1 MKDIHE
7 KLGKEKIWKLLFQQ
21 SAPAIIGMLIMAIYN
36 FTDTIFVG
44 RWVGTDGIAAVSIV
58 FPIQMIVWAFSLAL
72 WIWAAS
78 IISRRLG
85 EKRIETVKATFGT
98 FQTTNIL
105 LILLLSIIG
114 FLSINKLLI
123 LFWAT
128 PEIMEMWKQYLSILM
143 VWFVFLWFEMGNNNV
158 IRALGNA
165 KYSMIIMVTSALI
178 NLILDYIFIFPLNL
192 WIQWAAWATTISRIV
207 SAIMI
212 IKFFTKKDSIIKTTW
227 NDFKIKTKTL
237 KEIIIIGI
245 PTLTRQ
251 IATSGI
257 AIIMNHFLW
266 LFWWSLAIAAYGI
279 INRALMVFM
288 MPMFW
293 IVQGMQP
300 IVWYNH
306 WAKQC
311 QRVKEVTILAI
322 KYLTILCSTI
332 TLIYFIYPWFLI
344 EIFSTDPALL
354 LLAKYWIKFVIMM
367 FPIIGFQII
376 ASWFYQSLWRAKPA
390 FYLAILRQ
398 VVLFLPILFITT
410 YFFEFSGI
418 RYAFPISDLIAG
430 IIIFIMFYRD
440 LKKLGK

>member
-1 MKDIHE
+1 MPNRHE
-7 KLGKEKIWKLLFQQ
+7 KLGNEKINKLLFQQ
-21 SAPAIIGMLIMAIYN
+21 STPAIIGMLIMAVYN

-58 FPIQMIVWAFSLAL
+58 FPIQMIIGACSLAL
-72 WIWAAS
+72 WIGAAS
-78 IISRRLG
+78 IISRKLG
-85 EKRIETVKATFGT
+85 EKKMETVKDTFGT
-98 FQTTNIL
+98 FQTTNLL
-105 LILLLSIIG
+105 LILLLSG
-114 FLSINKLLI
+114 LWFLGINKLLI
-123 LFWAT
+123 LFGAT
-128 PEIMEMWKQYLSILM
+128 PEIMDMSKSYLSILM
-143 VWFVFLWFEMGNNNV
+143 IGFVFLWFNMGNNNI
-158 IRALGNA
+158 IRSVGNA
-165 KYSMIIMVTSALI
+165 KYSMIVMIISAI
-178 NLILDYIFIFPLNL
+178 VNLILDYIFIFPLHRG
-192 WIQWAAWATTISRIV
+192 IAWAAWATTISRII
-207 SAIMI
+207 SSIMI
-212 IKFFTKKDSIIKTTW
+212 IKYFTGKNNIIKTTRI
-227 NDFKIKTKTL
+227 DFKIQAKTL
-237 KEIIIIGI
+237 KEIIIIWI

-257 AIIMNHFLW
+257 AIVINHFLW
-266 LFWWSLAIAAYGI
+266 LYWWSLAIAAYGI

-288 MPMFW
+288 MPMFG

-306 WAKQC
+306 WAKQN

-322 KYLTILCSTI
+322 KYLTILCSAI

-376 ASWFYQSLWRAKPA
+376 ASGFYQSLGKAKPA

-410 YFFEFSGI
+410 YFFNFSWI

-430 IIIFIMFYRD
+430 IIVFIIFFKD
-440 LKKLGK
+440 LKKH